1 MSKII
6 NLNYFYFVVY
16 EKIFAKIY
24 SGELLIA
31 SKADPIDDS
40 TKAGLALMKLMVDC
54 KRNRLTERD
63 FVNEVT
69 SQTGL
74 PANSIQKLWA
84 FMSKD
89 SSLDDL
95 ISTEE
100 YRFRDLE
107 WRLEAKVASRF
118 LHSQPPN
125 PKIALKVHLDK
136 EKSLSHR
143 LVLTDTEA
151 DSSKKVLV
159 MQTSPNNL
167 AHIIEQLESA
177 KTAVKVRKVTD
188 VQK

>member
-1 MSKII
+1 
-6 NLNYFYFVVY
+6 
-16 EKIFAKIY
+16 
-24 SGELLIA
+24 
-31 SKADPIDDS
+31 
-40 TKAGLALMKLMVDC
+40 MKLMVDG
-54 KRNRLTERD
+54 KRNRLSERD
-63 FVNEVT
+63 FMTQVT

-74 PANSIQKLWA
+74 PANSIQKLWQ

-89 SSLDDL
+89 SNLEHL

-143 LVLTDTEA
+143 LVLTDTEV

-177 KTAVKVRKVTD
+177 KTAVKIRKVTD